1 MKRALYTTAFAGTAV
16 LVGAV
21 ACDNVSSPRGE
32 PVSMMF
38 SVPGTGAFSAGEV
51 TLQGTTDDEAVVI
64 VRGRQ
69 RLRLD
74 VVELN
79 LARVELRR
87 VDLVDD
93 EDTDLDT
100 DTDND
105 TDTDSDTDTDG
116 RDVDFVRFGG
126 RVSVTLPLRGG
137 SIAPFQTIVPV
148 GTYNRVRFW
157 VESARIVGAFDDDR
171 DGIFEEAERFDEV
184 VQIREKFE
192 IDLRPPLVIDE
203 DTDAA
208 NVTVALA
215 LSECFRDGNG
225 SLFNPRRLNNEKQ
238 LRARF
243 RQLIRQALRA
253 FEDSNRNGDDD
264 RDTDS
269 DH

>member
-1 MKRALYTTAFAGTAV
+1 MKRALFTTAFAGTAV

-21 ACDNVSSPRGE
+21 ACDNVSSPRSE
-32 PVSMMF
+32 SVSMMF
-38 SVPGTGAFSAGEV
+38 SVPGTGAFSAGEI

-79 LARVELRR
+79 LARIELRR

-126 RVSVTLPLRGG
+126 PVSVTLPLRGG

-157 VESARIVGAFDDDR
+157 MESARIVGAFDDDL
-171 DGIFEEAERFDEV
+171 DGVFEDDEV
-184 VQIREKFE
+184 FNETVSVRQQFTVR
-192 IDLRPPLVIDE
+192 LNPPLVVTE
-203 DTDAA
+203 GQGT
-208 NVTVALA
+208 NVTIELQPDW
-215 LSECFRDGNG
+215 FRNADR
-225 SLFNPRRLNNEKQ
+225 SLFNPRRLKNEHQ

-243 RQLIRQALRA
+243 RHLIRATLRA
-253 FEDSNRNGDDD
+253 FEDGNRNGHDD
-264 RDTDS
+264 RDTDT
-269 DH
+269 DR